1 MTIEKITNGGLT
13 LRLEHDSDAE
23 SPRGYQE
30 SVFFGFHN
38 RVVSPDTPP
47 RPRPPTAR
55 AIAESRDNICLPVW
69 MYDHGARVY
78 QAAESNPF
86 SCPWDSGLFGFIYIS
101 RADARK
107 RYAISRITKGY
118 LAKIKADLAQEVATY
133 SQWANG
139 EFYRWYIE
147 NGEGDCI
154 DSCGGYDCQDYALT
168 EGKEA
173 LQELA
178 QVTRQFEEDLAT

>member
-1 MTIEKITNGGLT
+1 
-13 LRLEHDSDAE
+13 
-23 SPRGYQE
+23 
-30 SVFFGFHN
+30 
-38 RVVSPDTPP
+38 
-47 RPRPPTAR
+47 
-55 AIAESRDNICLPVW
+55 
-69 MYDHGARVY
+69 
-78 QAAESNPF
+78 
-86 SCPWDSGLFGFIYIS
+86 LFVCIYIS

-147 NGEGDCI
+147 NGEGACI
-154 DSCGGYDCQDYALT
+154 DSCGGYDCPDYALT